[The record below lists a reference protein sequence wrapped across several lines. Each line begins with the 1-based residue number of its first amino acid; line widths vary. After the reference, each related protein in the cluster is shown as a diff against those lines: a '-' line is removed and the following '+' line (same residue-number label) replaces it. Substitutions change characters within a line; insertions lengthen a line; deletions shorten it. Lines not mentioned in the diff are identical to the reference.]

1 MTWTPV
7 SDPPLLLEDDFY
19 FKKSDPVLVYTSY
32 GTMIVATLQQWEEDD
47 VPVWYSSCSERES
60 LSNSVK
66 FWRPLPKPPKDQP

>member
-1 MTWTPV
+1 MTWIPV
-7 SDPPLLLEDDFY
+7 SDPPPLKGDPLYKE
-19 FKKSDPVLVYTSY
+19 SDPVLVYTSY